1 MQNLLI
7 AVDGY
12 GCAAIQDEDG
22 RGGTAR
28 LEGFV
33 EDSLD
38 GRQAG
43 GMAEAVK
50 KRPPQGGGHW

>member
-12 GCAAIQDEDG
+12 GCAATQNG

-50 KRPPQGGGHW
+50 KRPPQGGGRW